1 MRFADLTEEKIRD
14 ILSDAIDGG
23 DWHSP
28 SVSNLQILEQNN
40 SVVYG
45 KFTSSLH
52 NTFRDEERGFQI
64 NSDSVEVWHLAMEVN
79 ARGELVEKR
88 RYHPIHNIVRLG
100 KVIGEISGEPV
111 NQ

>member
-1 MRFADLTEEKIRD
+1 MRFADLTEDKIRG

-52 NTFRDEERGFQI
+52 NTFRNEERGFQI
-64 NSDSVEVWHLAMEVN
+64 NDDSVEVWTPEMVVN
-79 ARGELVEKR
+79 SRGLLMEKR

>member
-1 MRFADLTEEKIRD
+1 MRFADLTEDKIRG

-28 SVSNLQILEQNN
+28 SVSNLEILEQNN

-45 KFTSSLH
+45 KFSSSLH
-52 NTFRDEERGFQI
+52 NTYRNEERGFEI
-64 NSDSVEVWHLAMEVN
+64 NGDSISIWHLAMEVN

-88 RYHPIHNIVRLG
+88 RYHTIHNIVRFC

-111 NQ
+111 KQ